1 LTKLHWA
8 FIMDGNGRWAK
19 LRGLPRKKGHERGV
33 QTVKTVVDFCLKQKS
48 IGIISLYVFS
58 TENWSRS
65 PVEVNGLFLLA
76 KQYASHIDDFVNKG
90 IKVIFSSCYDN
101 LPKDLVEKM
110 IDCQEKTKDCKNL
123 ILNLCLNYGG
133 RAEILNAAKKL
144 ASQDKLK
151 NATEDDF
158 LKAMY
163 NDLPS
168 PDLLLRT
175 GGQIRLSNFLLYQS
189 AYTELFFTDILWPD
203 LTEED
208 LQGFLDAFNKR
219 VRNFGK
225 VN

>member
-1 LTKLHWA
+1 MSNLHWA

-33 QTVKTVVDFCLKQKS
+33 QTVNTVVDFCLKQKN

-58 TENWSRS
+58 TENWNRS
-65 PVEVNGLFLLA
+65 PMEVNGLFSLA
-76 KQYASHIDDFVNKG
+76 KQYASCIDEFVKKG
-90 IKVIFSSCYDN
+90 IKVLFSSSYDN
-101 LPKDLVEKM
+101 LPNDLVEKM
-110 IDCQEKTKDCKNL
+110 IECQLKTQNCTNL
-123 ILNLCLNYGG
+123 VVNLCFNYGG

-144 ASQDKLK
+144 AKQNKLAD
-151 NATEDDF
+151 ATEDDF

-175 GGQIRLSNFLLYQS
+175 GGQIRLSNFMLYQS
-189 AYTELFFTDILWPD
+189 AYTELLFTDILGPD

-225 VN
+225 VK

>member
-1 LTKLHWA
+1 MSNLHWA

-33 QTVKTVVDFCLKQKS
+33 QTVNTVVDFCLKQKN
-48 IGIISLYVFS
+48 IDIISLYVFS
-58 TENWSRS
+58 TENWNRS
-65 PVEVNGLFLLA
+65 PAEVDGLFLLA
-76 KQYASHIDDFVNKG
+76 KQYASRIDEFVKKG
-90 IKVIFSSCYDN
+90 VKILFSSSYDN

-110 IDCQEKTKDCKNL
+110 IECQDKTQDCKNL
-123 ILNLCLNYGG
+123 VVNLCFNYGG
-133 RAEILNAAKKL
+133 RAEILNTAKKL
-144 ASQDKLK
+144 ANQNKLA
-151 NATEDDF
+151 NATEGDF

-175 GGQIRLSNFLLYQS
+175 GGQIRLSNFMLYQC

-225 VN
+225 VK

>member
-1 LTKLHWA
+1 MGNLHWA

-33 QTVKTVVDFCLKQKS
+33 QTVNTVVDFCLKQKS
-48 IGIISLYVFS
+48 IGVVSLYVFS
-58 TENWSRS
+58 TENWNRS
-65 PVEVNGLFLLA
+65 PAEVNGLFLLA
-76 KQYASHIDDFVNKG
+76 KQYASRIQEFVDKG
-90 IKVIFSSCYDN
+90 IKILFSSSYDN

-110 IDCQEKTKDCKNL
+110 MECQLKTQNCKNL
-123 ILNLCLNYGG
+123 VLNLCLNYGG
-133 RAEILNAAKKL
+133 RAEVLNAAKNL
-144 ASQDKLK
+144 AKQNRLN
-151 NATEDDF
+151 NATEEDF

-175 GGQIRLSNFLLYQS
+175 GGQIRLSNFMLYQS

-225 VN
+225 VK